1 MNNKKIL
8 FLCVLISSLIMLNGC
23 SVTKNTASIA
33 STENIIKMQ
42 ISNIANVTKIE
53 IKAYPGRLKIAQS
66 KKEIT
71 EIINYIN
78 SLDLKKATKTRVSG
92 MGYVIT
98 VYFKDNT
105 SKKYEHIG
113 NIYFVD
119 SEKKWYKMTYKQA
132 EKFEG
137 IYNSLGE
144 K

>member
-1 MNNKKIL
+1 MNNKKV
-8 FLCVLISSLIMLNGC
+8 FFMCVLISMLITLNGC
-23 SVTKNTASIA
+23 NVTKSTVSIANTA
-33 STENIIKMQ
+33 
-42 ISNIANVTKIE
+42 NVAKIE
-53 IKAYPGRLKIAQS
+53 IKAYPGKLKITQN

-78 SLDLKKATKTRVSG
+78 SLDLKKATKTEVAG
-92 MGYVIT
+92 MGYIIT

-119 SEKKWYKMTYKQA
+119 SENKWYKMTYKQA